1 MGKDRMVNEG
11 GCTVGPGELVRALAR
26 ASVPRIR
33 VISLMRVLTSR
44 AEVEDERSWE
54 SLAWRQGWVEMWTLG
69 RLDIVMVVV
78 IVANNGLTQVDKDDT
93 KTRTEASRPRQEPQ
107 QKSSSH
113 SQQARAARRA
123 STASRVEYDVPDRY
137 ANLDEAAN
145 VPPVQNPDEESVRRY
160 ESLEQERAREQSY
173 VRDRQRQIQDP
184 TTRAALQAEE
194 KAEAAGYAVSRTA
207 TQIYTLSYLVFF
219 SIFGTLARL
228 GLQAITMYSG
238 TPIIFTSIWPNFA
251 GSVIMGFLAED
262 RMLFRQ
268 EWGTPSTNGSDAER
282 GSVSVDS
289 EGARKAHLAIK
300 KTIPLY
306 IGLATGFCGSFT
318 SFSAF
323 MRDVFLALSN
333 DLPVIN
339 APGRNG
345 GHTFLALIAVPLIT
359 ISMSLAGLFFG
370 AHMAIFLE
378 PYTPSLPFFI
388 TRKILDRLM
397 VVFGWG
403 CWLGAVIMSIFP
415 PYDDWRG
422 TATFA
427 LVFAPIGCLLRFYIS
442 LRLNN
447 SVPSFPLGTFAVN
460 IFGTA
465 VLGMSWDLAHLP
477 VGGVIGC
484 QVLQGIQDGFCGCL
498 TTVSTWVAELAVL
511 RRRHAYIYAVCSVG
525 TGLVMLVAIMG
536 GLRWGDG
543 WKPLVCT
550 H

>member
-1 MGKDRMVNEG
+1 MTSQPADRVTYPRSLEHEAHEA
-11 GCTVGPGELVRALAR
+11 PGNVDENSAPV
-26 ASVPRIR
+26 ASSYIADHLQYSP
-33 VISLMRVLTSR
+33 
-44 AEVEDERSWE
+44 
-54 SLAWRQGWVEMWTLG
+54 G
-69 RLDIVMVVV
+69 
-78 IVANNGLTQVDKDDT
+78 TQ
-93 KTRTEASRPRQEPQ
+93 RPRHTPRNT
-107 QKSSSH
+107 SSH
-113 SQQARAARRA
+113 TQEARAARRTSA
-123 STASRVEYDVPDRY
+123 ASRAEYDVPDRY
-137 ANLDEAAN
+137 ANLGETAN
-145 VPPVQNPDEESVRRY
+145 IPPVQNPDEEPIRRY
-160 ESLEQERAREQSY
+160 ESLEHERAREQGY
-173 VRDRQRQIQDP
+173 VRDRQRQNEDP
-184 TTRAALQAEE
+184 ATRAALQAEE
-194 KAEAAGYAVSRTA
+194 KAEAAGYPVSRTA

-219 SIFGTLARL
+219 SILGTLARL
-228 GLQAITMYSG
+228 GLQAITVYSG
-238 TPIIFTSIWPNFA
+238 TPIIFKSIWPNFA

-268 EWGTPSTNGSDAER
+268 EWGSPSPNGTDTEP
-282 GSVSVDS
+282 GSASVDS

-333 DLPVIN
+333 DLPAIN
-339 APGRNG
+339 SPARNG
-345 GHTFLALIAVPLIT
+345 GHTFLALIAIPLIT

-378 PYTPSLPFFI
+378 PITPSLPFFFS
-388 TRKILDRLM
+388 RKILDPL
-397 VVFGWG
+397 VVILGWG

-415 PYDDWRG
+415 PHDGWRG

-427 LVFAPIGCLLRFYIS
+427 LVFAPLGCLLRFYIS
-442 LRLNN
+442 LRLNS
-447 SVPSFPLGTFAVN
+447 SVPSFPVGTFAVN

-465 VLGMSWDLAHLP
+465 VLGMSWDLAHVP

-484 QVLQGIQDGFCGCL
+484 QLLQGIQDGFCGCL

-511 RRRHAYIYAVCSVG
+511 RRRHAYIYGAGSVG

-543 WKPLVCT
+543 WNPLVCT

>member
-1 MGKDRMVNEG
+1 MASQPAHRVTYPKSQQIEAQGPPRNINHDSAPAESVGVDG
-11 GCTVGPGELVRALAR
+11 GAR
-26 ASVPRIR
+26 SAP
-33 VISLMRVLTSR
+33 
-44 AEVEDERSWE
+44 
-54 SLAWRQGWVEMWTLG
+54 
-69 RLDIVMVVV
+69 
-78 IVANNGLTQVDKDDT
+78 DT
-93 KTRTEASRPRQEPQ
+93 ARPRQTPHTR
-107 QKSSSH
+107 SSP
-113 SQQARAARRA
+113 SQEARAARRA
-123 STASRVEYDVPDRY
+123 SAASRAEYNVPDTY
-137 ANLDEAAN
+137 ANLGETSN
-145 VPPVQNPDEESVRRY
+145 IPPVQNPDEESAHQY
-160 ESLEQERAREQSY
+160 ESLEQERARQQGY
-173 VRDRQRQIQDP
+173 ARDRQRQNEDP
-184 TTRAALQAEE
+184 ATRAALQEEE
-194 KAEAAGYAVSRTA
+194 KAEAAGYPVSKTA
-207 TQIYTLSYLVFF
+207 TQIYTISYLIFF

-228 GLQAITMYSG
+228 GLQALTIYSG

-251 GSVIMGFLAED
+251 GSVVMGFLAED

-268 EWGTPSTNGSDAER
+268 EWGSPSSNGADTER
-282 GSVSVDS
+282 GSVSVDL

-323 MRDVFLALSN
+323 IRDVFLALSN
-333 DLPVIN
+333 DLPEIN
-339 APGRNG
+339 APSRNG

-359 ISMSLAGLFFG
+359 ISMCLAGLFFG

-378 PYTPSLPFFI
+378 PYTPSLPFLF
-388 TRKILDRLM
+388 TRNILDRLM
-397 VVFGWG
+397 VLLGWG
-403 CWLGAVIMSIFP
+403 CWLGAIIMSILP
-415 PYDDWRG
+415 PYDSWRG

-427 LVFAPIGCLLRFYIS
+427 LVFAPLGCLLRFYIS
-442 LRLNN
+442 LRLNG
-447 SVPSFPLGTFAVN
+447 SAPSFPLGTFAVN

-511 RRRHAYIYAVCSVG
+511 RRRHAYIYATASVG

-543 WKPLVCT
+543 WEPLVCT

>member
-1 MGKDRMVNEG
+1 MTSQPADRVAYNND
-11 GCTVGPGELVRALAR
+11 
-26 ASVPRIR
+26 
-33 VISLMRVLTSR
+33 LTP
-44 AEVEDERSWE
+44 VEDAGIE
-54 SLAWRQGWVEMWTLG
+54 G
-69 RLDIVMVVV
+69 RFQQLP
-78 IVANNGLTQVDKDDT
+78 GP
-93 KTRTEASRPRQEPQ
+93 SSPRQTPHT
-107 QKSSSH
+107 KSSY
-113 SQQARAARRA
+113 SQEARAARCA
-123 STASRVEYDVPDRY
+123 SAASRAEYDVPDTY
-137 ANLDEAAN
+137 ENLGETANI
-145 VPPVQNPDEESVRRY
+145 PPVQNPDEESVHRY
-160 ESLEQERAREQSY
+160 ETLEQERAREQSY
-173 VRDRQRQIQDP
+173 ARDRRRQDEDP
-184 TTRAALQAEE
+184 ATRAAVQAEE
-194 KAEAAGYAVSRTA
+194 KAEAASYPVSKKE
-207 TQIYTLSYLVFF
+207 TQIYTLSYLIFF

-228 GLQAITMYSG
+228 GLQAITIYSG
-238 TPIIFTSIWPNFA
+238 TPIIFTSVWPNFA
-251 GSVIMGFLAED
+251 GSVVMGFLAED

-268 EWGTPSTNGSDAER
+268 EWGSPSSNGADTER

-333 DLPVIN
+333 DLPATN
-339 APGRNG
+339 APSRSG
-345 GHTFLALIAVPLIT
+345 GHTFLAFIAIPLIT

-370 AHMAIFLE
+370 AHMANFLE
-378 PYTPSLPFFI
+378 PYTPSLPFLF
-388 TRKILDRLM
+388 TSKILDRLI
-397 VVFGWG
+397 VLLGWG
-403 CWLGAVIMSIFP
+403 CWLGAIIMSIFP
-415 PYDDWRG
+415 PHDSWRG
-422 TATFA
+422 TATFV
-427 LVFAPIGCLLRFYIS
+427 LVFAPLGCLLRFYIS
-442 LRLNN
+442 LRLN
-447 SVPSFPLGTFAVN
+447 SRAPSFPLGTFAVN

-511 RRRHAYIYAVCSVG
+511 GRRHAYIYGAGSVG

-543 WKPLVCT
+543 WNPLVCT